1 MKSRRLRIL
10 LVINPIS
17 GTASKR
23 GLRQAIEKRTRAL
36 GHHIDT
42 EETRCQGDGTRLGH
56 HAVTSGYD
64 AVMACGGDGTI
75 NEVASSLIGSQ
86 TALIILPNGSGNG
99 LARHL
104 DIPVDPI
111 LAIDTLKK
119 GRLTDC
125 DYCTVNGRP
134 FFCTFGIGFD
144 AAVSRRFANS
154 RKRGLMTYL
163 ASTVDEFIHFKPE
176 KCKMTINGNTQ
187 DINAFLV
194 ACCNAS
200 QYGNNAFIAPAASI
214 TDGQL
219 DITLVHSGNPI
230 AQAFVGI
237 ELLAGSIT
245 KGGLIDTFR
254 AKSVIIEREHRG
266 TVHIDGE
273 PVDMNGRLEISCHH
287 GGLLIYAPI
296 KKSHIKPLL
305 TPVRLFFRDCGI
317 AIGKIFR
324 VKE

>member
-1 MKSRRLRIL
+1 MTEKPRVLIIINPIAGTSGKTGVDGYLSRRL
-10 LVINPIS
+10 
-17 GTASKR
+17 AER
-23 GLRQAIEKRTRAL
+23 GWEV
-36 GHHIDT
+36 
-42 EETRCQGDGTRLGH
+42 ETRFTRGRGDATAFARE
-56 HAVTSGYD
+56 AVATGID
-64 AVMACGGDGTI
+64 AVIAAGGDGTV
-75 NEVASSLIGSQ
+75 NE
-86 TALIILPNGSGNG
+86 TARALRGTAMPMGIIPLGSGNG

>member
-104 DIPVDPI
+104 GIPVDVESAVNVI
-111 LAIDTLKK
+111 LERNVVDADF
-119 GRLTDC
+119 G
-125 DYCTVNGRP
+125 TVNDEP
-134 FFCTFGIGFD
+134 FFCTFGLGFD
-144 AAVSRRFANS
+144 AAVSETFSRQHRRGRLMYLKSAILEYVNYHPEVYTISANG
-154 RKRGLMTYL
+154 KLLT
-163 ASTVDEFIHFKPE
+163 E
-176 KCKMTINGNTQ
+176 K
-187 DINAFLV
+187 AFLIAV
-194 ACCNAS
+194 CNAS
-200 QYGNNAFIAPAASI
+200 QYGNNAYIAPTASI
-214 TDGQL
+214 TDGLL
-219 DITLVHSGNPI
+219 DITIVHAGSPLDT
-230 AQAFVGI
+230 AFVGFDLFTGAI
-237 ELLAGSIT
+237 NSNTMIR
-245 KGGLIDTFR
+245 TFR
-254 AKSVIIEREHRG
+254 VPSAVIYRSG
-266 TVHIDGE
+266 AGAAHIDGE
-273 PVDMNGRLEISCHH
+273 PVTMPEAMAVKCHH
-287 GGLLIYAPI
+287 NALRLLAPTR
-296 KKSHIKPLL
+296 SVEFKPVITPMENMIRDL
-305 TPVRLFFRDCGI
+305 TTAFHRLFWRP
-317 AIGKIFR
+317 
-324 VKE
+324 